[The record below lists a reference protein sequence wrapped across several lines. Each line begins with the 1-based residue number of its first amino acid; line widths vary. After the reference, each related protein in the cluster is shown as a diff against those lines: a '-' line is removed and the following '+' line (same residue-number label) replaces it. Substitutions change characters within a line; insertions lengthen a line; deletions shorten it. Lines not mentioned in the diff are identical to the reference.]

1 MPATKVIS
9 RCSDTRGDFLI
20 KLAPARCSV
29 TSYFTA
35 RQAFRD
41 VVKTTLLGLIGPK
54 LGFWPSCGTL
64 RERIDHHGFLA

>member
-41 VVKTTLLGLIGPK
+41 VVKTTLLRHAHYVV
-54 LGFWPSCGTL
+54 PSHL
-64 RERIDHHGFLA
+64 REGFRAVLAD